1 MLVQVLLAEPLV
13 IHEAEPVLRLCVPLL
28 RRLVEIPRRPG
39 VLPVAV
45 ADLREHAERVGVA
58 LRRGLPVELLRLREI
73 LLHSSPVIAEVSEPH
88 LREHMPVEGG
98 LLIPLRG
105 LPVVLRD
112 SLTVVVHL
120 PEAADRVVVPLL
132 GGLLIPLE
140 GPRGVLPHSLPPV
153 VHGAEPEGR
162 EGVPV
167 LRRLPVPP
175 EGLAVVLLHLP
186 AVAVHLTEPEL
197 LVGVKGEPLA
207 VVRGLTVPVGGLR
220 DAAPA
225 ARVVVHLGKRA
236 LRGGIAVLR
245 GPPVPERGLG
255 GALLDSLP
263 PEVHLPE
270 PVLRLR
276 VPLLRGLPEP
286 LRGLTVVLLHA
297 LSPVV
302 HRGKPQLCV
311 RISRLGGLPGALLRG
326 AVLLLLCVRHR
337 RGGGF
342 RGRAF
347 CCVRGGGALSGAF
360 VHRCRGFGGG
370 RPGLRGSE
378 CALRQKR
385 GCQRRGGQ
393 CRDQSARTP
402 RGTS

>member
-1 MLVQVLLAEPLV
+1 
-13 IHEAEPVLRLCVPLL
+13 
-28 RRLVEIPRRPG
+28 
-39 VLPVAV
+39 
-45 ADLREHAERVGVA
+45 
-58 LRRGLPVELLRLREI
+58 
-73 LLHSSPVIAEVSEPH
+73 
-88 LREHMPVEGG
+88 MPVERG

-105 LPVVLRD
+105 LPVVLRH
-112 SLTVVVHL
+112 SLPVVVHL
-120 PEAADRVVVPLL
+120 PQAADRVVVSLL
-132 GGLLIPLE
+132 GGLLVPLE
-140 GPRGVLPHSLPPV
+140 GPLGVLPHALSFV

-236 LRGGIAVLR
+236 LRGAAAVLR

-286 LRGLTVVLLHA
+286 LRGLMVVLLHA
-297 LSPVV
+297 LSAVV
-302 HRGKPQLCV
+302 HGGKPQLRLRVPC
-311 RISRLGGLPGALLRG
+311 LGGLTGALLRR
-326 AVLLLLCVRHR
+326 AWLLLRGVRHR

-342 RGRAF
+342 RGSAYGCIR
-347 CCVRGGGALSGAF
+347 CGGAFSGALTS
-360 VHRCRGFGGG
+360 RGRGSGG
-370 RPGLRGSE
+370 RPGL
-378 CALRQKR
+378 
-385 GCQRRGGQ
+385 
-393 CRDQSARTP
+393 
-402 RGTS
+402 